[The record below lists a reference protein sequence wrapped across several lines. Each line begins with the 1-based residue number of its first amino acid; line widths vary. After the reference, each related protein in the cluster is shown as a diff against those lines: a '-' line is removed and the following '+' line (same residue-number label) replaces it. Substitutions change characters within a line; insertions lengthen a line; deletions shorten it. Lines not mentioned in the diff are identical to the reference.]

1 MEFCEVC
8 DNMLYV
14 KTNATKQLVKY
25 CKHRLYE
32 KVETMNTAI
41 RISQTIYS
49 EDDLLYNQNVN
60 KYLRFD
66 PTLRRIRD
74 PHITCPNTDC
84 TATPDN
90 NQVIYIKY
98 DAKNMKYL
106 YVCETC
112 GHTWKQI

>member
-1 MEFCEVC
+1 M
-8 DNMLYV
+8 
-14 KTNATKQLVKY
+14 K
-25 CKHRLYE
+25 
-32 KVETMNTAI
+32 
-41 RISQTIYS
+41 ISETIYT

-84 TATPDN
+84 TATQDN

-112 GHTWKQI
+112 GHTWKQM

>member
-14 KTNATKQLVKY
+14 KTNEDKKLVKY
-25 CKHRLYE
+25 CKHCQFE
-32 KVETMNTAI
+32 KIETVNSAI
-41 RISQTIYS
+41 RISQTMYS

-74 PHITCPNTDC
+74 PHINCPNSNC
-84 TATPDN
+84 NSTPDN
-90 NQVIYIKY
+90 NQVIYNKY
-98 DAKNMKYL
+98 DSKNMKYL

-112 GHTWKQI
+112 GDTWKQN

>member
-1 MEFCEVC
+1 M
-8 DNMLYV
+8 
-14 KTNATKQLVKY
+14 VKY
-25 CKHRLYE
+25 CKHCEFE
-32 KVETMNTAI
+32 KIETTNSAI

-66 PTLRRIRD
+66 PTLRRIKD
-74 PHITCPNTDC
+74 PHISCPNTDC

-98 DAKNMKYL
+98 DYN
-106 YVCETC
+106 
-112 GHTWKQI
+112 Q